1 MISKSKGC
9 AKNLRRTPMALA
21 WLRYRL
27 ALTSSA
33 MMNSLI
39 WSTQS
44 SSTKAPPHTMT
55 SRTSKTSTSS
65 ASQLSKSVLTRQVVS
80 RFRGSEECRRLI
92 DWKVSRGSER
102 MNIRHWH
109 LSSRKVKLMPR
120 FAWSFSLLATF
131 NVSVLP
137 NLMKLSSLVRV
148 FKRTLTLC
156 RPWLETSGDGWWPV
170 MRGCCMPASSKS

>member
-1 MISKSKGC
+1 MSSESKRC
-9 AKNLRRTPMALA
+9 AKNHRRTPMALA
-21 WLRYRL
+21 WPRYRL
-27 ALTSSA
+27 ALTSSV
-33 MMNSLI
+33 MMNFPI

-44 SSTKAPPHTMT
+44 SSTKAPPPTMT

-102 MNIRHWH
+102 MNIRHWQ
-109 LSSRKVKLMPR
+109 LSSRKVKLMSR
-120 FAWSFSLLATF
+120 FGRNFSLLATF

-137 NLMKLSSLVRV
+137 NLMTLSSLVRV
-148 FKRTLTLC
+148 FKRTLTLY
-156 RPWLETSGDGWWPV
+156 RQWLETSGDV
-170 MRGCCMPASSKS
+170 

>member
-1 MISKSKGC
+1 MSSESKCC
-9 AKNLRRTPMALA
+9 AKNHRRTPMALA
-21 WLRYRL
+21 WPRYRL
-27 ALTSSA
+27 ALTSSV
-33 MMNSLI
+33 MMNFPI

-44 SSTKAPPHTMT
+44 SSTRAPPPTMT

-102 MNIRHWH
+102 MNIRHWQ
-109 LSSRKVKLMPR
+109 LSSRKVKLMSR
-120 FAWSFSLLATF
+120 FGRSFSLLATF

-137 NLMKLSSLVRV
+137 NLMTLSSLVRV
-148 FKRTLTLC
+148 FKRTLTLY
-156 RPWLETSGDGWWPV
+156 RQWLETSGDV
-170 MRGCCMPASSKS
+170 